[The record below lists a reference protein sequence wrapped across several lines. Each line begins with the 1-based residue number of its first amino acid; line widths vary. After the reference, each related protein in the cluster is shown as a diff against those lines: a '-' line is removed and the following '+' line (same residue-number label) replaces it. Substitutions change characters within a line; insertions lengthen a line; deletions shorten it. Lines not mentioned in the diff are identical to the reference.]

1 MQDQAVRPF
10 KGLVNDN
17 GEVLTKKKEEKIMN
31 EELTKEE
38 KKWFGTLLSYA
49 KGSGGRLGTSVIF
62 SMISLVSGLVPYYCV
77 YRILDGYITG
87 SLDKTVVLRFC
98 LVAFLAY
105 LLKVVCFGISTGISH
120 YVAFNVLEGL
130 RLKVADV
137 FLKAPLGE
145 VYDHSIG
152 EIKGVIVDKIEDIEP
167 PLAHVVPEG
176 AGHILLPIVCFIALI
191 LVDVRVA
198 FASLLALPLGMI
210 FMMLT
215 FKLSGK
221 NMTKYQEAN
230 ANMSSMIVEYVE
242 GIEVIKAF
250 GKAGVSYEKFA
261 GAIKNYRDFV
271 IEWLESTWVTM
282 KLAFAFMPAT
292 LLGVVPVSILLVSK
306 GSMTISEMAL
316 AVMLAMSM
324 VISMAKIEVFSNG
337 LRQMQYT
344 VLEIQK
350 LLKIDRFPEPSVDKL
365 PDDHTIEMKDV
376 HFSYDDEEGE
386 VLHGIDLTMK
396 EGSFTALV
404 GPSGGG
410 KSTVAKLIA
419 RFWDV
424 SGGSISIG
432 GIDIKDMKVT
442 TLANIVSFVTQDNF
456 LFSRSIME
464 NIRLGKPDATDEE
477 VMEAAKA
484 ACCDEFIRKLPD
496 GYDTSAGE
504 AGKRLSGGERQRI
517 AIARMMLKD
526 SPIVILDEA
535 TAFTDPENETK
546 LQESIA
552 NLTRGKTLLV
562 IAHRLSTIKN
572 ADNIV
577 VLDNGRIEAQGTQEE
592 LMAASPLY
600 NRMWQAH
607 IGARNWAAGNVAD
620 RHVKEA

>member
-1 MQDQAVRPF
+1 M
-10 KGLVNDN
+10 N
-17 GEVLTKKKEEKIMN
+17 GEGI
-31 EELTKEE
+31 EE

-49 KGSGGRLGTSVIF
+49 KGSGGRLGASVVF
-62 SMISLVSGLVPYYCV
+62 SMISLISGLVPYYLV
-77 YRILDGYITG
+77 YRMLDLYIEG
-87 SLDKTVVLRFC
+87 ELDK
-98 LVAFLAY
+98 AFVIKYSLAALLAY
-105 LLKVVCFGISTGISH
+105 LIKVVCFGISTGISH

-145 VYDHSIG
+145 VYAHSIG
-152 EIKGVIVDKIEDIEP
+152 EIKSVIIDKIEDIEP

-176 AGHILLPIVCFIALI
+176 AGHILLPIVCFIALAI
-191 LVDVRVA
+191 VDIRVA
-198 FASLLALPLGMI
+198 LASLLALPLGLV

-221 NMTKYQEAN
+221 NMAKYQEAN
-230 ANMSSMIVEYVE
+230 ASMSSMIVEYVE

-250 GKAGVSYEKFA
+250 GKTGVSYEKFA
-261 GAIKNYRDFV
+261 GSICNYRDFV
-271 IEWLESTWVTM
+271 IEWLKSTWITM

-292 LLGVVPVSILLVSK
+292 LLGVVPVSILLVNK
-306 GSMTISEMAL
+306 GSMTVSEMAL
-316 AVMLAMSM
+316 SVMLAMSM

-344 VLEIQK
+344 VLEVKKFLDIPS
-350 LLKIDRFPEPSVDKL
+350 LVEPETERLPSEF
-365 PDDHTIEMKDV
+365 TIEMSDV
-376 HFSYDDEEGE
+376 HFTYDEEQGE
-386 VLHGIDLTMK
+386 VLHGIDLTMP

-424 SGGSISIG
+424 TGGSIKIG
-432 GIDIKDMKVT
+432 GIDIRDMKVES
-442 TLANIVSFVTQDNF
+442 LANVVSFVTQDNF
-456 LFSRSIME
+456 LFARSIKE
-464 NIRLGKPDATDEE
+464 NIRLGNPNASDEE
-477 VMEAAKA
+477 VMRAAKA
-484 ACCDEFIRKLPD
+484 ACCDDFIRKLPQ

-526 SPIVILDEA
+526 APIVILDEA
-535 TAFTDPENETK
+535 TAFTDPENETR

-552 NLTRGKTLLV
+552 NLTKGKTLLV

-572 ADNIV
+572 ADRIV
-577 VLDNGRIEAQGTQEE
+577 VLNDGRIEDAGTQEE
-592 LMAASPLY
+592 LMARSPLY

-607 IGARNWAAGNVAD
+607 IGARNWAAGNK
-620 RHVKEA
+620 KEA

>member
-1 MQDQAVRPF
+1 
-10 KGLVNDN
+10 
-17 GEVLTKKKEEKIMN
+17 MN
-31 EELTKEE
+31 EETVKEE

-49 KGSGGRLGTSVIF
+49 KGSGGKLGLSVVF
-62 SMISLVSGLVPYYCV
+62 SMVSLLAGLVPYYCV
-77 YRILDGYITG
+77 YGILDRYITD
-87 SLDKTVVLRFC
+87 SLDK
-98 LVAFLAY
+98 AFLLNRCLIALCAY
-105 LLKVVCFGISTGISH
+105 LVKVICFGISTGISH

-145 VYDHSIG
+145 VYAHSIG
-152 EIKGVIVDKIEDIEP
+152 EIKSVIVDKIEDIEP

-176 AGHILLPIVCFIALI
+176 AGHILLPIVCFAALAM
-191 LVDVRVA
+191 VDIRVA
-198 FASLLALPLGMI
+198 LASLLALPIGMI

-230 ANMSSMIVEYVE
+230 AHMSSMIVEYVE

-261 GAIKNYRDFV
+261 GSIRDYRDFV

-292 LLGVVPVSILLVSK
+292 LLGVIPVSIMLVGK
-306 GSMTISEMAL
+306 GSMTVSEMAL
-316 AVMLAMSM
+316 SVMLAMSM
-324 VISMAKIEVFSNG
+324 VISMTKIEVFSNG

-350 LLKIDRFPEPSVDKL
+350 FLKIKSLPEPEKEKL
-365 PDDHTIEMKDV
+365 PVSYTIELKDV
-376 HFSYDDEEGE
+376 HFTYDEDQGE
-386 VLHGIDLTMK
+386 VLHGIDLTMN

-432 GIDIKDMKVT
+432 GMNIKDIKVT
-442 TLANIVSFVTQDNF
+442 SLADIVSFVTQDNF

-477 VMEAAKA
+477 VISAARE
-484 ACCDEFIRKLPD
+484 ACCDDFIRKLPD
-496 GYDTSAGE
+496 GYNTSAGE

-517 AIARMMLKD
+517 AIARMMLKNA
-526 SPIVILDEA
+526 PIVILDEA

-552 NLTRGKTLLV
+552 NLTKGKTLLV

-572 ADNIV
+572 ADRIV
-577 VLDNGRIEAQGTQEE
+577 VLNDGRIEDMGTQEE
-592 LMAASPLY
+592 LMERSALY
-600 NRMWQAH
+600 RRMWQAH
-607 IGARNWAAGNVAD
+607 IGAKSWA
-620 RHVKEA
+620 VKEA

>member
-1 MQDQAVRPF
+1 MS
-10 KGLVNDN
+10 
-17 GEVLTKKKEEKIMN
+17 EEAA
-31 EELTKEE
+31 KEE

-49 KGSGGRLGTSVIF
+49 SGSGGRLGVSVFF
-62 SMISLVSGLVPYYCV
+62 SMISLIAGLVPYYLV
-77 YRILDGYITG
+77 YRVLDRYISG
-87 SLDKTVVLRFC
+87 NLDRAYVLHLSLTAV
-98 LVAFLAY
+98 LAY
-105 LLKVVCFGISTGISH
+105 LVKVVCFGISTGISH

-137 FLKAPLGE
+137 FLKAPLGD
-145 VYDHSIG
+145 VTAHSIG

-176 AGHILLPIVCFIALI
+176 AGHILLPVVCFIALAMI
-191 LVDVRVA
+191 DIRVA
-198 FASLLALPLGMI
+198 LAALLALPVGLI
-210 FMMLT
+210 FMALT

-230 ANMSSMIVEYVE
+230 AHMSSMIVEYVE

-261 GAIKNYRDFV
+261 GSIRNYRDFV
-271 IEWLESTWVTM
+271 IEWMESTWVTM

-292 LLGVVPVSILLVSK
+292 LLGVVPVSILLVGK
-306 GSMTISEMAL
+306 GSMTVSRMAL
-316 AVMLAMSM
+316 SVMLAMSM
-324 VISMAKIEVFSNG
+324 VISMAKIEIFSNG

-350 LLKIDRFPEPSVDKL
+350 LLNIKSLSEPWEEKL
-365 PDDHTIEMKDV
+365 PDNYSIELKDV
-376 HFSYDDEEGE
+376 RFAYDDADGE
-386 VLHGIDLTMK
+386 VLHGINLSMK

-424 SGGSISIG
+424 SSGSISIG
-432 GIDIKDMKVT
+432 GVDIKELNVT
-442 TLANIVSFVTQDNF
+442 SLADIVSFVTQDNF

-477 VMEAAKA
+477 VFRAAKS
-484 ACCDEFIRKLPD
+484 ACCDEFIRRLPD
-496 GYDTSAGE
+496 GYNTSAGE

-517 AIARMMLKD
+517 AIARMMLKNA
-526 SPIVILDEA
+526 PVVILDEA

-572 ADNIV
+572 ADRIV
-577 VLDNGRIEAQGTQEE
+577 VLNDGLIEAEGTQEE
-592 LMAASPLY
+592 LMEKSPLY
-600 NRMWQAH
+600 QRMWQAH
-607 IGARNWAAGNVAD
+607 IGAKNWAAGNAN
-620 RHVKEA
+620 H

>member
-1 MQDQAVRPF
+1 M
-10 KGLVNDN
+10 N
-17 GEVLTKKKEEKIMN
+17 GEGI
-31 EELTKEE
+31 EE

-49 KGSGGRLGTSVIF
+49 KGSGGRLWASVVF
-62 SMISLVSGLVPYYCV
+62 SMISLISGLVPYYLV
-77 YRILDGYITG
+77 YRMLDLYIAG
-87 SLDKTVVLRFC
+87 ELDK
-98 LVAFLAY
+98 AFVIKYSLAALLAY
-105 LLKVVCFGISTGISH
+105 LIKVVCFGISTGISH

-145 VYDHSIG
+145 VYAHSIG
-152 EIKGVIVDKIEDIEP
+152 EIKSVIIDKIEDIEP

-176 AGHILLPIVCFIALI
+176 AGHILLPIVCFIALAI
-191 LVDVRVA
+191 VDIRVA
-198 FASLLALPLGMI
+198 LASLLALPLGLV

-221 NMTKYQEAN
+221 NMAKYQEAN
-230 ANMSSMIVEYVE
+230 ASMSSMIVEYVE

-250 GKAGVSYEKFA
+250 GKTGVSYEKFA
-261 GAIKNYRDFV
+261 GSICNYRDFV
-271 IEWLESTWVTM
+271 IEWLKSTWITM

-292 LLGVVPVSILLVSK
+292 LLGVVPVSILLVNK
-306 GSMTISEMAL
+306 GSMTVSEMAL
-316 AVMLAMSM
+316 SVMLAMFM

-344 VLEIQK
+344 VLEVKKFLDIPS
-350 LLKIDRFPEPSVDKL
+350 LVEPETERLPSEF
-365 PDDHTIEMKDV
+365 TIEMSDV
-376 HFSYDDEEGE
+376 HFTYDEEQGE
-386 VLHGIDLTMK
+386 VLHGIDLTMP

-424 SGGSISIG
+424 TGGSIKIG
-432 GIDIKDMKVT
+432 GIDIRDMKVES
-442 TLANIVSFVTQDNF
+442 LANVVSFVTQDNF
-456 LFSRSIME
+456 LFARSIKE
-464 NIRLGKPDATDEE
+464 NIRLGNPNASDEE
-477 VMEAAKA
+477 VMRAAKS
-484 ACCDEFIRKLPD
+484 ACCDDFIKKLPQ

-526 SPIVILDEA
+526 APIVILDEA
-535 TAFTDPENETK
+535 TAFTDPENETR

-552 NLTRGKTLLV
+552 NLTKGKTLLV

-572 ADNIV
+572 ADRIV
-577 VLDNGRIEAQGTQEE
+577 VLNDGRIEDAGTQEE
-592 LMAASPLY
+592 LMARSPLY

-607 IGARNWAAGNVAD
+607 IGARNWAAGNK
-620 RHVKEA
+620 KEA

>member
-1 MQDQAVRPF
+1 
-10 KGLVNDN
+10 
-17 GEVLTKKKEEKIMN
+17 MN
-31 EELTKEE
+31 EETAKEE

-49 KGSGGRLGTSVIF
+49 KGSGGKLGLSVVF
-62 SMISLVSGLVPYYCV
+62 SMVSLLAGLVPYYCV
-77 YRILDGYITG
+77 YGILDRNITD
-87 SLDKTVVLRFC
+87 SLDK
-98 LVAFLAY
+98 AFLLNRCLIALCAY
-105 LLKVVCFGISTGISH
+105 LVKVICFGISTGISH

-145 VYDHSIG
+145 VYAHSIG
-152 EIKGVIVDKIEDIEP
+152 EIKSVIVDKIEDIEP

-176 AGHILLPIVCFIALI
+176 AGHILLPIVCFAALAM
-191 LVDVRVA
+191 VDIRVA
-198 FASLLALPLGMI
+198 LASLLALPIGMI

-230 ANMSSMIVEYVE
+230 AHMSSMIVEYVE

-261 GAIKNYRDFV
+261 GSIRDYRDFV

-292 LLGVVPVSILLVSK
+292 LLGVIPVSIMLVGK
-306 GSMTISEMAL
+306 GSMTVSEMAL
-316 AVMLAMSM
+316 SVMLAMSM
-324 VISMAKIEVFSNG
+324 VISMTKIEVFSNG

-350 LLKIDRFPEPSVDKL
+350 FLKIKSLPEPEKEKL
-365 PDDHTIEMKDV
+365 PVSHTIELKDV
-376 HFSYDDEEGE
+376 HFTYDEDQGE
-386 VLHGIDLTMK
+386 VLHGIDLTMN

-432 GIDIKDMKVT
+432 GMNIKDIKVT
-442 TLANIVSFVTQDNF
+442 SLADIVSFVTQDNF

-477 VMEAAKA
+477 VISAARE
-484 ACCDEFIRKLPD
+484 ACCDDFIRKLPD
-496 GYDTSAGE
+496 GYNTSAGE

-517 AIARMMLKD
+517 AIARMMLKNA
-526 SPIVILDEA
+526 PIVILDEA

-552 NLTRGKTLLV
+552 NLTKGKTLLV

-572 ADNIV
+572 ADRIV
-577 VLDNGRIEAQGTQEE
+577 VLNDGRIEDMGTQEE
-592 LMAASPLY
+592 LMERSALY
-600 NRMWQAH
+600 RRMWQAH
-607 IGARNWAAGNVAD
+607 IGAKSWA
-620 RHVKEA
+620 VKEA

>member
-1 MQDQAVRPF
+1 MD
-10 KGLVNDN
+10 
-17 GEVLTKKKEEKIMN
+17 KKE
-31 EELTKEE
+31 TQEE

-49 KGSGGRLGTSVIF
+49 EGSGGRLGLSVVF
-62 SMISLVSGLVPYYCV
+62 SMISLLAGLVPYYCV
-77 YRILDGYITG
+77 YRILDRYITG
-87 SLDKTVVLRFC
+87 SLDGTFVRNFC
-98 LVAFLAY
+98 LAALCAY
-105 LLKVVCFGISTGISH
+105 LVKAACFGISTGISH

-130 RLKVADV
+130 RLKVADT

-145 VYDHSIG
+145 VYAHTIG

-176 AGHILLPIVCFIALI
+176 AGHILLPVVCFFALAAI
-191 LVDVRVA
+191 DIRVA
-198 FASLLALPLGMI
+198 FAALLALPLGLL

-215 FKLSGK
+215 FKLSGR

-230 ANMSSMIVEYVE
+230 AHMSSMIVEYVE

-250 GKAGVSYEKFA
+250 GRTGVSYEKFA
-261 GAIKNYRDFV
+261 RSIRDYRDFV
-271 IEWLESTWVTM
+271 IEWLQSTWVTM

-292 LLGVVPVSILLVSK
+292 LLGVVPVSILLVGK
-306 GSMTISEMAL
+306 GSMTISETAL

-324 VISMAKIEVFSNG
+324 VISMAKIEIFSNG

-350 LLKIDRFPEPSVDKL
+350 LLRIPALPEPEVEKL
-365 PDDHTIEMKDV
+365 PKDYTIELKDV
-376 HFSYDDEEGE
+376 HFTYDEAEGE
-386 VLHGIDLTMK
+386 VLHGIDLTLS

-424 SGGSISIG
+424 TGGNIRIG

-442 TLANIVSFVTQDNF
+442 SLADIVSFVTQDNF
-456 LFSRSIME
+456 LFSRSLME

-477 VMEAAKA
+477 VIEAAKA

-496 GYDTSAGE
+496 GYNTSAGE

-517 AIARMMLKD
+517 AIARMMLKNA
-526 SPIVILDEA
+526 PIVILDEA

-552 NLTRGKTLLV
+552 NLTKGKTLLV

-572 ADNIV
+572 ADKIV
-577 VLDNGRIEAQGTQEE
+577 VLNDGRIEDAGSQEE
-592 LMAASPLY
+592 LMERSPLY
-600 NRMWQAH
+600 KRMWQAH
-607 IGARNWAAGNVAD
+607 IGARNWAAGNL
-620 RHVKEA
+620 KEA

>member
-1 MQDQAVRPF
+1 M
-10 KGLVNDN
+10 N
-17 GEVLTKKKEEKIMN
+17 EEMSKEEKR
-31 EELTKEE
+31 
-38 KKWFGTLLSYA
+38 WFGTLLSYA
-49 KGSGGRLGTSVIF
+49 KGSGGRLGVSVVF
-62 SMISLVSGLVPYYCV
+62 SMISLISGLVPYYLV
-77 YRILDGYITG
+77 YRMLDRYIAG
-87 SLDKTVVLRFC
+87 NLDRAYVLR
-98 LVAFLAY
+98 LSLAAILAY
-105 LLKVVCFGISTGISH
+105 LVKVVCFGISTGISH

-137 FLKAPLGE
+137 FLKAPLGD
-145 VYDHSIG
+145 VTAHSIG

-176 AGHILLPIVCFIALI
+176 AGHILLPIVCFIALAV
-191 LVDVRVA
+191 VDIRVA
-198 FASLLALPLGMI
+198 LAALLALPLGLV

-230 ANMSSMIVEYVE
+230 AHMSSMIVEYVE

-261 GAIKNYRDFV
+261 GSIRNYRDFV

-292 LLGVVPVSILLVSK
+292 LLGVVPICILLVGK
-306 GSMTISEMAL
+306 GSMSVSQMAL
-316 AVMLAMSM
+316 SVMLAMSM
-324 VISMAKIEVFSNG
+324 VISMAKIEIFSNG

-350 LLKIDRFPEPSVDKL
+350 LLKIKSLPEPEKELL
-365 PDDHTIEMKDV
+365 PEHYSIELKDV
-376 HFSYDDEEGE
+376 HFAYDEEDGE
-386 VLHGIDLTMK
+386 VLHGIDLSMK

-410 KSTVAKLIA
+410 KSTVAKLLA

-424 SGGSISIG
+424 SSGSISIG
-432 GIDIKDMKVT
+432 GVNIKELKVT
-442 TLANIVSFVTQDNF
+442 SLADIVSFVTQDNF

-477 VMEAAKA
+477 VIQAAKS

-496 GYDTSAGE
+496 GYNTSAGE

-517 AIARMMLKD
+517 AIARMMLKNA
-526 SPIVILDEA
+526 PVVILDEA

-572 ADNIV
+572 ADRIV
-577 VLDNGRIEAQGTQEE
+577 VLNDGRIEAEGTQEE
-592 LMAASPLY
+592 LMEKSPLY
-600 NRMWQAH
+600 QRMWQAH
-607 IGARNWAAGNVAD
+607 IGARNWAAGNV
-620 RHVKEA
+620 KEA

>member
-1 MQDQAVRPF
+1 
-10 KGLVNDN
+10 
-17 GEVLTKKKEEKIMN
+17 MN
-31 EELTKEE
+31 EEVTKEE
-38 KKWFGTLLSYA
+38 KKWFKTLLSYA
-49 KGSGGRLGTSVIF
+49 KGSGGRLCISVIF
-62 SMISLVSGLVPYYCV
+62 SMASLISGLVPYYCV
-77 YRILDGYITG
+77 YRILDVYIAG
-87 SLDKTVVLRFC
+87 SADRGLVLHFC
-98 LVAFLAY
+98 LIAFFAY
-105 LLKVVCFGISTGISH
+105 LVKVICFGISTGISH

-130 RLKVADV
+130 RVKVSDV

-145 VYDHSIG
+145 VYRHSIG
-152 EIKGVIVDKIEDIEP
+152 EIKSVIVDKIEDIEP

-176 AGHILLPIVCFIALI
+176 AGHILLPIVCFIALAA
-191 LVDVRVA
+191 VDIRA
-198 FASLLALPLGMI
+198 ALGALLALPLGLI

-230 ANMSSMIVEYVE
+230 AGMSSMIVEYVE

-261 GAIKNYRDFV
+261 GSIRDYRDFV
-271 IEWLESTWVTM
+271 IEWLESTWITM
-282 KLAFAFMPAT
+282 KLAFALMPAT
-292 LLGVVPVSILLVSK
+292 LLGVVPVSILLVRK

-350 LLKIDRFPEPSVDKL
+350 FLNIESLPEPENEKL
-365 PDDHTIEMKDV
+365 PDSYTIELSDV
-376 HFSYDDEEGE
+376 HFTYDDEEGE

-419 RFWDV
+419 RFWDAG
-424 SGGSISIG
+424 SGSITIG
-432 GIDIKDMKVT
+432 GIDIRDMKVT
-442 TLANIVSFVTQDNF
+442 SLANIVSFVTQDNF
-456 LFSRSIME
+456 LFSRSIKE
-464 NIRLGKPDATDEE
+464 NIRLGRPGASDEE
-477 VMEAAKA
+477 VMRAAEA

-517 AIARMMLKD
+517 AIARMMLKNA
-526 SPIVILDEA
+526 PIVILDEA
-535 TAFTDPENETK
+535 TAFTDPENETR

-552 NLTRGKTLLV
+552 NLTKGKTLLV

-577 VLDNGRIEAQGTQEE
+577 VLDNGRVVAEGTQQE
-592 LMAASPLY
+592 LMDGCQLY

-607 IGARNWAAGNVAD
+607 IGARGWAAGNMAAGQA
-620 RHVKEA
+620 KEA

>member
-1 MQDQAVRPF
+1 M
-10 KGLVNDN
+10 N
-17 GEVLTKKKEEKIMN
+17 GEAAIEEQ
-31 EELTKEE
+31 
-38 KKWFGTLLSYA
+38 KWFGTLLSYA
-49 KGSGGRLGTSVIF
+49 KGSGGRLGASVVF
-62 SMISLVSGLVPYYCV
+62 SMISLISGLVPYYLV
-77 YRILDGYITG
+77 YRMLDLYIAG
-87 SLDKTVVLRFC
+87 ELDK
-98 LVAFLAY
+98 AFVIKYSLAALLAY
-105 LLKVVCFGISTGISH
+105 LIKVVCFGISTGISH

-145 VYDHSIG
+145 VYAHSIG
-152 EIKGVIVDKIEDIEP
+152 EIKSVIIDKIEDIEP

-176 AGHILLPIVCFIALI
+176 AGHILLPIVCFIALAI
-191 LVDVRVA
+191 VDIRVA
-198 FASLLALPLGMI
+198 LASLLALPLGLV

-221 NMTKYQEAN
+221 NMAKYQEAN
-230 ANMSSMIVEYVE
+230 ASMSSMIVEYVE

-250 GKAGVSYEKFA
+250 GKTGVSYEKFA
-261 GAIKNYRDFV
+261 GSICNYRDFV
-271 IEWLESTWVTM
+271 IEWLKSTWITM

-292 LLGVVPVSILLVSK
+292 LLGVVPVSILLVNK
-306 GSMTISEMAL
+306 GSMTVSEMAL
-316 AVMLAMSM
+316 SVMLAMSM

-344 VLEIQK
+344 VLEVKKFLDIPS
-350 LLKIDRFPEPSVDKL
+350 LVEPESERLPSEF
-365 PDDHTIEMKDV
+365 TIEMSDV
-376 HFSYDDEEGE
+376 HFTYDEEQGE
-386 VLHGIDLTMK
+386 VLHGIDLTMP

-424 SGGSISIG
+424 YGGSIKIG
-432 GIDIKDMKVT
+432 GIDIRDMKVES
-442 TLANIVSFVTQDNF
+442 LANVVSFVTQDNF
-456 LFSRSIME
+456 LFARSIKE
-464 NIRLGKPDATDEE
+464 NIRLGNPNASDEE
-477 VMEAAKA
+477 VMRAAKA
-484 ACCDEFIRKLPD
+484 ACCDDFIKKLPQ

-526 SPIVILDEA
+526 APIVILDEA
-535 TAFTDPENETK
+535 TAFTDPENETR

-552 NLTRGKTLLV
+552 NLTKGKTLLV

-572 ADNIV
+572 ADRIV
-577 VLDNGRIEAQGTQEE
+577 VLNDGRIEDAGTQEE
-592 LMAASPLY
+592 LMARSPLY

-607 IGARNWAAGNVAD
+607 IGARNWAAGNK
-620 RHVKEA
+620 KEA

>member
-1 MQDQAVRPF
+1 
-10 KGLVNDN
+10 
-17 GEVLTKKKEEKIMN
+17 MN
-31 EELTKEE
+31 EEVTTEE
-38 KKWFGTLLSYA
+38 KKWFATLLSYA
-49 KGSGGRLGTSVIF
+49 KGSGGRLGASVVF

-77 YRILDGYITG
+77 YSILDKYMAG
-87 SLDKTVVLRFC
+87 SCDRSMVLRYC
-98 LVAFLAY
+98 LIAFIAY
-105 LLKVVCFGISTGISH
+105 LVKVVCFGISTGISH

-145 VYDHSIG
+145 VYSHSIG

-176 AGHILLPIVCFIALI
+176 AGHILLPVVCFIALATLDI
-191 LVDVRVA
+191 RVA
-198 FASLLALPLGMI
+198 LAALLALPIGLV

-261 GAIKNYRDFV
+261 GAIRNYRDFV

-292 LLGVVPVSILLVSK
+292 LLGVVPVSILLVRK

-350 LLKIDRFPEPSVDKL
+350 LLKIKSLPEPSVEKL
-365 PDDHTIEMKDV
+365 PDGYTIEMKDV
-376 HFSYDDEEGE
+376 HFTYDDEEGE

-442 TLANIVSFVTQDNF
+442 TLADIVSFVTQDNF
-456 LFSRSIME
+456 LFSRSIKE
-464 NIRLGKPDATDEE
+464 NIRLGKPGATDEE
-477 VMEAAKA
+477 VIQAAKA
-484 ACCDEFIRKLPD
+484 ACCDEFIAKLPD

-526 SPIVILDEA
+526 APIVILDEA

-552 NLTRGKTLLV
+552 NLTKGKTLLV
-562 IAHRLSTIKN
+562 IAHRLSTIKK

-577 VLDNGRIEAQGTQEE
+577 VLNNGRIEARGPQEE
-592 LMAASPLY
+592 LMESCPLY
-600 NRMWQAH
+600 RRMWQAH
-607 IGARNWAAGNVAD
+607 IGARNWAAGNAGQ
-620 RHVKEA
+620 RQAKEA

>member
-1 MQDQAVRPF
+1 
-10 KGLVNDN
+10 
-17 GEVLTKKKEEKIMN
+17 MN
-31 EELTKEE
+31 EETVKEE

-49 KGSGGRLGTSVIF
+49 KGSGGKLGLSVVF
-62 SMISLVSGLVPYYCV
+62 SMVSLLAGLVPYYCV
-77 YRILDGYITG
+77 YGILDRYITD
-87 SLDKTVVLRFC
+87 SLDK
-98 LVAFLAY
+98 AFLINRCLIALCAY
-105 LLKVVCFGISTGISH
+105 LVKVICFGISTGISH

-145 VYDHSIG
+145 VYAHSIG
-152 EIKGVIVDKIEDIEP
+152 EIKSVIVDKIEDIEP

-176 AGHILLPIVCFIALI
+176 AGHILLPIVCFAALAM
-191 LVDVRVA
+191 VDIRVA
-198 FASLLALPLGMI
+198 LASLLALPIGMI

-230 ANMSSMIVEYVE
+230 AHMSSMIVEYVE

-261 GAIKNYRDFV
+261 GSIRDYRDFV

-292 LLGVVPVSILLVSK
+292 LLGVIPVSIMLVGK
-306 GSMTISEMAL
+306 GSMTVSEMAL
-316 AVMLAMSM
+316 SVMLAMSM
-324 VISMAKIEVFSNG
+324 VISMTKIEVFSNG

-350 LLKIDRFPEPSVDKL
+350 FLKIKSLPEPEKEKL
-365 PDDHTIEMKDV
+365 PVSHTIELKDV
-376 HFSYDDEEGE
+376 HFTYDEDQGE
-386 VLHGIDLTMK
+386 VLHGIDLTMN

-432 GIDIKDMKVT
+432 GMNIKDIKVT
-442 TLANIVSFVTQDNF
+442 SLADIVSFVTQDNF

-477 VMEAAKA
+477 VISAARE
-484 ACCDEFIRKLPD
+484 ACCDDFIRKLPD
-496 GYDTSAGE
+496 GYNTSAGE

-517 AIARMMLKD
+517 AIARMMLKNA
-526 SPIVILDEA
+526 PIVILDEA

-552 NLTRGKTLLV
+552 NLTKGKTLLV

-572 ADNIV
+572 ADRIV
-577 VLDNGRIEAQGTQEE
+577 VLNDGRIEDMGTQEE
-592 LMAASPLY
+592 LMERSALY
-600 NRMWQAH
+600 RRMWQAH
-607 IGARNWAAGNVAD
+607 IGAKSWA
-620 RHVKEA
+620 VKEA

>member
-1 MQDQAVRPF
+1 M
-10 KGLVNDN
+10 N
-17 GEVLTKKKEEKIMN
+17 KEA
-31 EELTKEE
+31 TKEE

-49 KGSGGRLGTSVIF
+49 HGSGGRLGISVVL
-62 SMISLVSGLVPYYCV
+62 SMISLLAGLIPYYCV
-77 YRILDGYITG
+77 YRILDRYIAEE
-87 SLDKTVVLRFC
+87 LDQAYVLHFC
-98 LVAFLAY
+98 LIALCAY
-105 LLKVVCFGISTGISH
+105 LIRVLCFGLSTGMSH

-145 VYDHSIG
+145 VYAHPIG

-176 AGHILLPIVCFIALI
+176 AGHILLPIVCFAALAM
-191 LVDVRVA
+191 VDIRVA
-198 FASLLALPLGMI
+198 LAALLAFPLGLVFMI
-210 FMMLT
+210 LT
-215 FKLSGK
+215 FVISGK

-230 ANMSSMIVEYVE
+230 AHMSSVIVEYVE

-250 GKAGVSYEKFA
+250 GRSGVSYEKFA
-261 GAIKNYRDFV
+261 GSIRDYRDFI

-292 LLGVVPVSILLVSK
+292 LLGVVPVSVLLVSK
-306 GSMTISEMAL
+306 GSLTVSEMAL

-324 VISMAKIEVFSNG
+324 VISMAKIEIFSNG

-350 LLKIDRFPEPSVDKL
+350 LLNIRSLPEPEEERRPENYS
-365 PDDHTIEMKDV
+365 IELKDV
-376 HFSYDDEEGE
+376 HFTYDEAQGE
-386 VLHGIDLTMK
+386 VLHGIDLSMN

-424 SGGSISIG
+424 SSGSIKIG

-442 TLANIVSFVTQDNF
+442 TLADIVSFVTQDNF
-456 LFSRSIME
+456 LFSRSLME
-464 NIRLGKPDATDEE
+464 NIRLGNPKATDEE
-477 VMEAAKA
+477 VIAAAKA
-484 ACCDEFIRKLPD
+484 ACCDEFISKLPD
-496 GYDTSAGE
+496 GYNTSAGE

-526 SPIVILDEA
+526 APIVILDEA

-552 NLTRGKTLLV
+552 NLTKGKTLLV
-562 IAHRLSTIKN
+562 IAHRLSTIRS
-572 ADNIV
+572 ADRIV
-577 VLDNGRIEAQGTQEE
+577 VLNGGQIEAVGTQEE
-592 LMAASPLY
+592 LMQRSALY
-600 NRMWQAH
+600 QRMWQAH
-607 IGARNWAAGNVAD
+607 IGAKNWAAGGGQP
-620 RHVKEA
+620 

>member
-1 MQDQAVRPF
+1 
-10 KGLVNDN
+10 
-17 GEVLTKKKEEKIMN
+17 MN
-31 EELTKEE
+31 EEVTNEQ

-49 KGSGGRLGTSVIF
+49 KGSGGKLGTSVIF

-77 YRILDGYITG
+77 YRILDRYIAG
-87 SLDKTVVLRFC
+87 NLDRVFTQKSILAALC
-98 LVAFLAY
+98 AY
-105 LLKVVCFGISTGISH
+105 LVKVVCFGISTGISH

-130 RLKVADV
+130 RLKVADT

-145 VYDHSIG
+145 VYAHSIG
-152 EIKGVIVDKIEDIEP
+152 EIKGVIIDKIEDIEP

-176 AGHILLPIVCFIALI
+176 AGHILLPAVCFVALT

-198 FASLLALPLGMI
+198 LASLLALPLGLV

-221 NMTKYQEAN
+221 NMEKYQKAN
-230 ANMSSMIVEYVE
+230 AGMSSMIVEYVE

-250 GKAGVSYEKFA
+250 GKTGVSYEKFA
-261 GAIKNYRDFV
+261 GSIRDYRDFV
-271 IEWLESTWVTM
+271 IEWLKSTWVTM

-292 LLGVVPVSILLVSK
+292 LLGVVPVSILLVGK
-306 GSMTISEMAL
+306 GSMTISQMAL
-316 AVMLAMSM
+316 SVMLAMSM

-344 VLEIQK
+344 VLEVKKFLDINA
-350 LLKIDRFPEPSVDKL
+350 LPEPGTDKL
-365 PDDHTIEMKDV
+365 PEKFTIELKDV
-376 HFSYDDEEGE
+376 HFTYDDQMGE
-386 VLHGIDLTMK
+386 VLHGIDLTLN

-424 SGGSISIG
+424 SSGSIKIG

-442 TLANIVSFVTQDNF
+442 ALADIVSFVTQDNF
-456 LFSRSIME
+456 LFSRSIKE
-464 NIRLGKPDATDEE
+464 NIRLGKPGATDEE
-477 VMEAAKA
+477 VMAAARA
-484 ACCDEFIRKLPD
+484 ACCDEFIKKLPD

-517 AIARMMLKD
+517 AIARMMLKNA
-526 SPIVILDEA
+526 PIVILDEA

-572 ADNIV
+572 ADRIV
-577 VLDNGRIEAQGTQEE
+577 VLNDGRIEDIGTQDE
-592 LMAASPLY
+592 LMQRSSLY

-607 IGARNWAAGNVAD
+607 IGARNWAAGNL
-620 RHVKEA
+620 KEA

>member
-1 MQDQAVRPF
+1 M
-10 KGLVNDN
+10 
-17 GEVLTKKKEEKIMN
+17 KEEM
-31 EELTKEE
+31 TKEE

-49 KGSGGRLGTSVIF
+49 KGSGGRLGISVLF
-62 SMISLVSGLVPYYCV
+62 SMISLLSGIVPYYCV
-77 YRILDGYITG
+77 YRILDRFIFD
-87 SLDKTVVLRFC
+87 SLEKGFL
-98 LVAFLAY
+98 LQWSLIAFIAY
-105 LLKVVCFGISTGISH
+105 LVKVVCFGISTAISH
-120 YVAFNVLEGL
+120 YVAFHVLEGL
-130 RLKVADV
+130 RLKVADT
-137 FLKAPLGE
+137 FLKAPLGK
-145 VYDHSIG
+145 VYEHSIG

-176 AGHILLPIVCFIALI
+176 AGHILLPIVCFVTLAF
-191 LVDVRVA
+191 VDIRVA
-198 FASLLALPLGMI
+198 LAALLALPLGLI

-215 FKLSGK
+215 FKLSGE

-230 ANMSSMIVEYVE
+230 AHMSSMIVEYVE

-250 GKAGVSYEKFA
+250 GRAGVSYEKFA
-261 GAIKNYRDFV
+261 GAIRDYRDFV

-292 LLGVVPVSILLVSK
+292 LLGVVPVSILLVGK
-306 GSMTISEMAL
+306 GSMTVSEMAL
-316 AVMLAMSM
+316 SVMLAMSM
-324 VISMAKIEVFSNG
+324 VISMAKIEIFSNG

-350 LLKIDRFPEPSVDKL
+350 LLRIESLPEPGTEKL
-365 PDDHTIEMKDV
+365 PERYSIELKDV
-376 HFSYDDEEGE
+376 HFSYDDTENKDSE
-386 VLHGIDLTMK
+386 VLHGIDLTM
-396 EGSFTALV
+396 EQGSFTALV

-424 SGGSISIG
+424 NSGSISIG
-432 GIDIKDMKVT
+432 GVDIRNLGVA
-442 TLANIVSFVTQDNF
+442 TLADIVSFVTQDNF

-477 VMEAAKA
+477 VIAAAKA

-496 GYDTSAGE
+496 GYGTSAGE

-517 AIARMMLKD
+517 AIARMMLKNA
-526 SPIVILDEA
+526 PIVILDEA

-562 IAHRLSTIKN
+562 IAHRLSTIKK
-572 ADNIV
+572 ADQIV
-577 VLDNGRIEAQGTQEE
+577 VLNDGRIEAQGTQEE
-592 LMAASPLY
+592 LMESSPLY
-600 NRMWQAH
+600 QRMWQAH
-607 IGARNWAAGNVAD
+607 IGARNWAAGRA
-620 RHVKEA
+620 KEA

>member
-1 MQDQAVRPF
+1 
-10 KGLVNDN
+10 
-17 GEVLTKKKEEKIMN
+17 MN
-31 EELTKEE
+31 EEATTED

-49 KGSGGRLGTSVIF
+49 KGSGGRLGTSVVF
-62 SMISLVSGLVPYYCV
+62 SMISLIAGLIPYYCV
-77 YRILDGYITG
+77 YRILDRYIAG
-87 SLDKTVVLRFC
+87 DLDKAFTLEWC
-98 LVAFLAY
+98 LTALIAY
-105 LLKVVCFGISTGISH
+105 LVKVICFGISTGISH

-130 RLKVADV
+130 RLKVADA

-145 VYDHSIG
+145 VYAHSIG
-152 EIKGVIVDKIEDIEP
+152 EIKGVIIDKIEDIEP

-176 AGHILLPIVCFIALI
+176 AGHILLPIVCFVALAI
-191 LVDVRVA
+191 VDIRVA
-198 FASLLALPLGMI
+198 LASLLALPLGLI

-215 FKLSGK
+215 FKLSGR
-221 NMTKYQEAN
+221 NMMKYQEAN
-230 ANMSSMIVEYVE
+230 AAMSSMIVEYVE

-250 GKAGVSYEKFA
+250 GKTGVSYEKFA
-261 GAIKNYRDFV
+261 GSIRDYRDFV
-271 IEWLESTWVTM
+271 IEWLKSTWVTM

-292 LLGVVPVSILLVSK
+292 LLGVVPVSILLVGK
-306 GSMTISEMAL
+306 GSMTVSEMAL
-316 AVMLAMSM
+316 SVMLAMSM
-324 VISMAKIEVFSNG
+324 VISMAKIEIFSNG

-344 VLEIQK
+344 VLEVKKFLDIES
-350 LLKIDRFPEPSVDKL
+350 LPEPEIERL
-365 PDDHTIEMKDV
+365 PDEYTIELNDV
-376 HFSYDDEEGE
+376 HFTYDEAQGE
-386 VLHGIDLTMK
+386 VLHGIDLTLN

-424 SGGSISIG
+424 SSGSIKIG
-432 GIDIKDMKVT
+432 GIDIKDMKVES
-442 TLANIVSFVTQDNF
+442 LADIVSFVTQDNF
-456 LFSRSIME
+456 LFSRSIKE

-477 VMEAAKA
+477 VMQVAKA
-484 ACCDEFIRKLPD
+484 ACCDEFINKLPD

-526 SPIVILDEA
+526 APIVILDEA

-552 NLTRGKTLLV
+552 NLTKGKTLLV

-572 ADNIV
+572 ADRIV
-577 VLDNGRIEAQGTQEE
+577 VLNDGRIEDMGTQDE
-592 LMAASPLY
+592 LMERSPLY

-607 IGARNWAAGNVAD
+607 TGARSWAAGNI
-620 RHVKEA
+620 KEA

>member
-1 MQDQAVRPF
+1 
-10 KGLVNDN
+10 
-17 GEVLTKKKEEKIMN
+17 MN
-31 EELTKEE
+31 EKATREETAEEE

-49 KGSGGRLGTSVIF
+49 KGSGGKLGLSVVF
-62 SMISLVSGLVPYYCV
+62 SMISLLVGLVPYYCV
-77 YRILDGYITG
+77 YGILDRYITG
-87 SLDKTVVLRFC
+87 SLDKAFIMNRC
-98 LVAFLAY
+98 LTALCAY
-105 LLKVVCFGISTGISH
+105 LIKVICFGISTGISH

-145 VYDHSIG
+145 VYAHSIG
-152 EIKGVIVDKIEDIEP
+152 EIKSVIVDKIEDIEP

-176 AGHILLPIVCFIALI
+176 AGHILLPIVCFAALI
-191 LVDVRVA
+191 MVDIRVA
-198 FASLLALPLGMI
+198 LASLLALPIGMI

-230 ANMSSMIVEYVE
+230 AHMSSMIVEYVE

-261 GAIKNYRDFV
+261 GSIRDYRDFV
-271 IEWLESTWVTM
+271 IEWLRSTWVTM

-292 LLGVVPVSILLVSK
+292 LLGVVPVSILLVGK
-306 GSMTISEMAL
+306 GRMTVSEMAL
-316 AVMLAMSM
+316 SVMLAMSM
-324 VISMAKIEVFSNG
+324 VISMTKIEVFSNG

-350 LLKIDRFPEPSVDKL
+350 FLRIRSLSEPEEEKL
-365 PDDHTIEMKDV
+365 PQSHTIELKDV
-376 HFSYDDEEGE
+376 HFTYDEEQGE
-386 VLHGIDLTMK
+386 VLHGIDLTMN

-432 GIDIKDMKVT
+432 GINIKDIKVT
-442 TLANIVSFVTQDNF
+442 SLANIVSFVTQDNF

-464 NIRLGKPDATDEE
+464 NIRLGKPGATDEE
-477 VMEAAKA
+477 VINAARS
-484 ACCDEFIRKLPD
+484 ACCDDFIRKLPD
-496 GYDTSAGE
+496 GYNTSAGE

-517 AIARMMLKD
+517 AIARMMLKNA
-526 SPIVILDEA
+526 PIVILDEA

-552 NLTRGKTLLV
+552 NLTKGKTLLV

-572 ADNIV
+572 ADRIV
-577 VLDNGRIEAQGTQEE
+577 VLNDGRIEDMGTQEE
-592 LMAASPLY
+592 LMERSDLY
-600 NRMWQAH
+600 KRMWQAH
-607 IGARNWAAGNVAD
+607 IGAKNWA
-620 RHVKEA
+620 VKEA

>member
-1 MQDQAVRPF
+1 
-10 KGLVNDN
+10 
-17 GEVLTKKKEEKIMN
+17 MN
-31 EELTKEE
+31 EERSKEE

-49 KGSGGRLGTSVIF
+49 KGSSGRLGVSVVF
-62 SMISLVSGLVPYYCV
+62 SMISLLSGIVPYYCV
-77 YRILDGYITG
+77 YRILDRYISE
-87 SLDKTVVLRFC
+87 SLGKDFVLQWSMIA
-98 LVAFLAY
+98 LIAY
-105 LLKVVCFGISTGISH
+105 LVKVVCFGISTGISH

-130 RLKVADV
+130 RLKVADT

-145 VYDHSIG
+145 VYAHSIG

-176 AGHILLPIVCFIALI
+176 AGHILLPIVCFVALAI
-191 LVDVRVA
+191 VDIRVA
-198 FASLLALPLGMI
+198 LAALLALPLGLI

-215 FKLSGK
+215 FKISWK

-230 ANMSSMIVEYVE
+230 AHMSSVIVEYVE

-250 GKAGVSYEKFA
+250 GRSGVSYEKFA
-261 GAIKNYRDFV
+261 GSIRDYRDFV
-271 IEWLESTWVTM
+271 IDWLESTWVTM

-292 LLGVVPVSILLVSK
+292 LLGVVPVSILLVGK

-324 VISMAKIEVFSNG
+324 VISMAKIEIFSNG

-350 LLKIDRFPEPSVDKL
+350 LLNIRSLPEPKDEKKPEHYS
-365 PDDHTIEMKDV
+365 IELKDV
-376 HFSYDDEEGE
+376 HFTYDEEDGE
-386 VLHGIDLTMK
+386 VLHGIDLAMK

-424 SGGSISIG
+424 SSGSIRIG
-432 GIDIKDMKVT
+432 GTDIKDLKVT
-442 TLANIVSFVTQDNF
+442 TLADIVSFVTQDNF
-456 LFSRSIME
+456 LFSRSLME
-464 NIRLGKPDATDEE
+464 NIRLGNPKATDEE
-477 VMEAAKA
+477 VMAAAKA

-496 GYDTSAGE
+496 GYNTSAGE

-517 AIARMMLKD
+517 AIARMMLKNA
-526 SPIVILDEA
+526 PIVILDEA

-552 NLTRGKTLLV
+552 NLTKGKTLLV
-562 IAHRLSTIKN
+562 IAHRLSTIRK
-572 ADNIV
+572 ADQIV
-577 VLDNGRIEAQGTQEE
+577 VLNDGRIEAQGTQEE
-592 LMAASPLY
+592 LMDSSPLY
-600 NRMWQAH
+600 QRMWQAH
-607 IGARNWAAGNVAD
+607 IGAKNWAAGS
-620 RHVKEA
+620 VKEA

>member
-1 MQDQAVRPF
+1 M
-10 KGLVNDN
+10 
-17 GEVLTKKKEEKIMN
+17 GEN
-31 EELTKEE
+31 LTKEE

-49 KGSGGRLGTSVIF
+49 KGSGGRLGASVFF
-62 SMISLVSGLVPYYCV
+62 SMVSLIAGLVPYYLV
-77 YRILDGYITG
+77 YLILDRYIEG
-87 SLDKTVVLRFC
+87 NLDRAYVLN
-98 LVAFLAY
+98 LGLAAVLAY
-105 LLKVVCFGISTGISH
+105 LVKVICFGISTGISH

-145 VYDHSIG
+145 VTAHSIG

-176 AGHILLPIVCFIALI
+176 AGHILLPIVCFIALTM
-191 LVDVRVA
+191 VDIRVA
-198 FASLLALPLGMI
+198 LAALLALPLGLV

-230 ANMSSMIVEYVE
+230 SHMSSMIVEYVE

-250 GKAGVSYEKFA
+250 GRAGVSYEKFA
-261 GAIKNYRDFV
+261 GSIMNYRDFV
-271 IEWLESTWVTM
+271 VEWMESTWVTM

-292 LLGVVPVSILLVSK
+292 LLGVIPVSILLVGK
-306 GSMTISEMAL
+306 GSMTVSQMAL
-316 AVMLAMSM
+316 SVMLAMSM
-324 VISMAKIEVFSNG
+324 VISMAKIEIFSNG

-350 LLKIDRFPEPSVDKL
+350 LLNIKSLPEPEEEKR
-365 PDDHTIEMKDV
+365 PDNYAIEIKDV
-376 HFSYDDEEGE
+376 HFSYDEEDGE
-386 VLHGIDLTMK
+386 VLHGINLSME

-424 SGGSISIG
+424 SSGSISIG
-432 GIDIKDMKVT
+432 GVDIKELKVT
-442 TLANIVSFVTQDNF
+442 SLADIVSFVTQDNF

-477 VMEAAKA
+477 VIQAAKS
-484 ACCDEFIRKLPD
+484 ACCDEFIRRLPD
-496 GYDTSAGE
+496 GYNTSAGE

-517 AIARMMLKD
+517 AIARMMLKNA
-526 SPIVILDEA
+526 PVVILDEA

-572 ADNIV
+572 ADRIV
-577 VLDNGRIEAQGTQEE
+577 VLNDGRIEAEGTQEE
-592 LMAASPLY
+592 LMEKSSLY
-600 NRMWQAH
+600 QRMWQAH
-607 IGARNWAAGNVAD
+607 IGARSWAAGNV
-620 RHVKEA
+620 KEA

>member
-1 MQDQAVRPF
+1 
-10 KGLVNDN
+10 
-17 GEVLTKKKEEKIMN
+17 MN
-31 EELTKEE
+31 EEASKEE

-49 KGSGGRLGTSVIF
+49 KGSGGRLGVSVVL
-62 SMISLVSGLVPYYCV
+62 SMISLLAGLIPYYCV
-77 YRILDGYITG
+77 YRILDRYIAG
-87 SLDKTVVLRFC
+87 GLDRSYILQFC
-98 LVAFLAY
+98 LIALCAY
-105 LLKVVCFGISTGISH
+105 LIKVICFGLSTGISH

-145 VYDHSIG
+145 VYAHSIG
-152 EIKGVIVDKIEDIEP
+152 EIKSVIVDKIEDIEP

-176 AGHILLPIVCFIALI
+176 AGHIVLPIACFAALAM
-191 LVDVRVA
+191 VDIRVA
-198 FASLLALPLGMI
+198 LAALLAFPLGLVFMI
-210 FMMLT
+210 LT
-215 FKLSGK
+215 FVISGK

-230 ANMSSMIVEYVE
+230 AHMSSVIVEYVE

-250 GKAGVSYEKFA
+250 GRAGVSYEKFA
-261 GAIKNYRDFV
+261 GSICDYRDFV
-271 IEWLESTWVTM
+271 IDWLKSTWVTM
-282 KLAFAFMPAT
+282 KMAFAFMPAT
-292 LLGVVPVSILLVSK
+292 LLGVVPVSILLVNK
-306 GSMTISEMAL
+306 GSMTVSEMAL
-316 AVMLAMSM
+316 SVMLAMSM

-350 LLKIDRFPEPSVDKL
+350 FLNISSLPEPEKERR
-365 PDDHTIEMKDV
+365 PDDYCIELKDV
-376 HFSYDDEEGE
+376 HFTYDESQGE
-386 VLHGIDLTMK
+386 VLHGIDLTMN

-424 SGGSISIG
+424 SSGSIKIG

-442 TLANIVSFVTQDNF
+442 TLADIVSFVTQDNF
-456 LFSRSIME
+456 LFSRSLME
-464 NIRLGKPDATDEE
+464 NIRLGNPKATDEE
-477 VMEAAKA
+477 VIAAAKA

-526 SPIVILDEA
+526 APIVILDEA

-552 NLTRGKTLLV
+552 NLTKGKTLLV
-562 IAHRLSTIKN
+562 IAHRLSTIKS
-572 ADNIV
+572 ADRIV
-577 VLDNGRIEAQGTQEE
+577 VLNGGQIEAVGSQEE
-592 LMAASPLY
+592 LMSSSPLY
-600 NRMWQAH
+600 QRMWQAH
-607 IGARNWAAGNVAD
+607 IGAKNWAAGN
-620 RHVKEA
+620 

>member
-1 MQDQAVRPF
+1 
-10 KGLVNDN
+10 
-17 GEVLTKKKEEKIMN
+17 MN
-31 EELTKEE
+31 EEVTKEE
-38 KKWFGTLLSYA
+38 KKWFSTLLSYA
-49 KGSGGRLGTSVIF
+49 KGSGGRLGTSIAF
-62 SMISLVSGLVPYYCV
+62 SVVSLISGLVPYYLV
-77 YRILDGYITG
+77 YRILDRYITG
-87 SLDKTVVLRFC
+87 TLDTDYVLRLSLAALC
-98 LVAFLAY
+98 AY
-105 LLKVVCFGISTGISH
+105 LVKVICFGISTGISH

-130 RLKVADV
+130 RLKVADT

-145 VYDHSIG
+145 VYAHSIG

-176 AGHILLPIVCFIALI
+176 VGHILLPIVCFIALAM
-191 LVDVRVA
+191 VDIRVA
-198 FASLLALPLGMI
+198 LASLLALPLGLV

-221 NMTKYQEAN
+221 NMTRYQEAN
-230 ANMSSMIVEYVE
+230 AHMSSMIVEYVE

-261 GAIKNYRDFV
+261 GSIRNYRDFV
-271 IEWLESTWVTM
+271 IEWMESTWVTM

-292 LLGVVPVSILLVSK
+292 LLGVVPVSILLVGK
-306 GSMTISEMAL
+306 GSMTVSEMAL
-316 AVMLAMSM
+316 SVMLAMSM
-324 VISMAKIEVFSNG
+324 VISMAKIEIFSNG

-350 LLKIDRFPEPSVDKL
+350 LLKIKNLPEPETEKL
-365 PDDHTIEMKDV
+365 PESFSIELKDV
-376 HFSYDDEEGE
+376 HFTYDEEEGE
-386 VLHGIDLTMK
+386 VLHGIDLTME

-424 SGGSISIG
+424 SSGSIRIG
-432 GIDIKDMKVT
+432 GTDIKDLKVT
-442 TLANIVSFVTQDNF
+442 SLADIVSFVTQDNF

-477 VMEAAKA
+477 VIQAAKA

-496 GYDTSAGE
+496 GYNTSAGE

-517 AIARMMLKD
+517 AIARMMLKNA
-526 SPIVILDEA
+526 PVIILDEA

-552 NLTRGKTLLV
+552 NLTKGKTLLV

-572 ADNIV
+572 ADKIV
-577 VLDNGRIEAQGTQEE
+577 VLNDGRIEAQGSQNE
-592 LMAASPLY
+592 LMESSPLY
-600 NRMWQAH
+600 QRMWQAH
-607 IGARNWAAGNVAD
+607 VGARNWAVGNI
-620 RHVKEA
+620 REA

>member
-1 MQDQAVRPF
+1 
-10 KGLVNDN
+10 
-17 GEVLTKKKEEKIMN
+17 MN
-31 EELTKEE
+31 EEVTKEE
-38 KKWFGTLLSYA
+38 KKWFKTLLSYA
-49 KGSGGRLGTSVIF
+49 KGSGGRLGLSVVF
-62 SMISLVSGLVPYYCV
+62 SMVSLIAGLVPYYCV
-77 YRILDGYITG
+77 YRIIDGYIAG
-87 SLDKTVVLRFC
+87 NADKALILHYC
-98 LVAFLAY
+98 LTAFFAY
-105 LLKVVCFGISTGISH
+105 LVKVICFGISTGISH

-130 RLKVADV
+130 RVKVSDV

-145 VYDHSIG
+145 VYSHSIG
-152 EIKGVIVDKIEDIEP
+152 QIKSVIVDKIEDIEP

-176 AGHILLPIVCFIALI
+176 AGHILLPIVCFIALAFI
-191 LVDVRVA
+191 DIRVA
-198 FASLLALPLGMI
+198 LGALAALPLGLV

-215 FKLSGK
+215 FRLSGK

-261 GAIKNYRDFV
+261 GSIRDYRDFV

-292 LLGVVPVSILLVSK
+292 LLGVVPVSIVLVQK

-350 LLKIDRFPEPSVDKL
+350 LLKIKSLPEPSSDDL
-365 PDDHTIEMKDV
+365 PDGYSIELKDV
-376 HFSYDDEEGE
+376 RFSYDDEEGE
-386 VLHGIDLTMK
+386 VLHGIDLSMK

-424 SGGSISIG
+424 SGGTISIG
-432 GIDIKDMKVT
+432 GCDIKNMKVT
-442 TLANIVSFVTQDNF
+442 SLANIVSFVTQDNF
-456 LFSRSIME
+456 LFARSIKE
-464 NIRLGKPDATDEE
+464 NIRLGKPDASDEE
-477 VMEAAKA
+477 VIKAAKA

-517 AIARMMLKD
+517 AIARMMLKNA
-526 SPIVILDEA
+526 PIVILDEA

-552 NLTRGKTLLV
+552 NLTKGKTLLV

-577 VLDNGRIEAQGTQEE
+577 VLDDGRIVAQGTQEE
-592 LMAASPLY
+592 LMESCPLY

-607 IGARNWAAGNVAD
+607 IGARSWAAGNAAAGQ
-620 RHVKEA
+620 VKEA

>member
-1 MQDQAVRPF
+1 M
-10 KGLVNDN
+10 
-17 GEVLTKKKEEKIMN
+17 KEEGSQ
-31 EELTKEE
+31 EE

-49 KGSGGRLGTSVIF
+49 KGSGGRLGVSVIF
-62 SMISLVSGLVPYYCV
+62 SMISLIAGLIPYYLV
-77 YRILDGYITG
+77 YRILDRYIAG
-87 SLDKTVVLRFC
+87 SLDRAYVLH
-98 LVAFLAY
+98 LSLAALGAY
-105 LLKVVCFGISTGISH
+105 LVKVLCFGISTGISH
-120 YVAFNVLEGL
+120 YVAFHVLEGL
-130 RLKVADV
+130 RLRVADV
-137 FLKAPLGE
+137 FLKAPLGK
-145 VYDHSIG
+145 VYEHSIG

-176 AGHILLPIVCFIALI
+176 AGHILLPVVCFVALI
-191 LVDVRVA
+191 LVDIRVA
-198 FASLLALPLGMI
+198 LAALLALPLGLI

-215 FKLSGK
+215 FKLSGE

-230 ANMSSMIVEYVE
+230 AHMSSMIVEYVE

-261 GAIKNYRDFV
+261 GAIRDYRDFV

-292 LLGVVPVSILLVSK
+292 LLGVVPVSILLVGK
-306 GSMTISEMAL
+306 GSMTVSEMAL
-316 AVMLAMSM
+316 SVMLSMSM
-324 VISMAKIEVFSNG
+324 VISMAKIEIFSNG

-350 LLKIDRFPEPSVDKL
+350 LLEIRSLPEPVTEKL
-365 PDDHTIEMKDV
+365 PECYSIEMKDV
-376 HFSYDDEEGE
+376 HFSYDDKDDKDSE
-386 VLHGIDLTMK
+386 VLHGIDLTME

-424 SGGSISIG
+424 NSGSISIG
-432 GIDIKDMKVT
+432 GVDIRDLKVT
-442 TLANIVSFVTQDNF
+442 TLADIVSFVTQDNF

-477 VMEAAKA
+477 VMQAAKA
-484 ACCDEFIRKLPD
+484 ACCDEFIQKLPD
-496 GYDTSAGE
+496 GYNTSAGE

-517 AIARMMLKD
+517 AIARMMLKNA
-526 SPIVILDEA
+526 PVVILDEA

-552 NLTRGKTLLV
+552 NLTKGKTLLV

-572 ADNIV
+572 ADRIV
-577 VLDNGRIEAQGTQEE
+577 VLNNGRIEAQGNQEE
-592 LMAASPLY
+592 LMACSPLY

-607 IGARNWAAGNVAD
+607 VGARNWAAGSRAE
-620 RHVKEA
+620 REA

>member
-1 MQDQAVRPF
+1 
-10 KGLVNDN
+10 
-17 GEVLTKKKEEKIMN
+17 MN
-31 EELTKEE
+31 EETVKEE

-49 KGSGGRLGTSVIF
+49 KGSGGKLGLSVVF
-62 SMISLVSGLVPYYCV
+62 SMVSLLAGLVPYYCV
-77 YRILDGYITG
+77 YGILDRYITD
-87 SLDKTVVLRFC
+87 SLDK
-98 LVAFLAY
+98 AFLINRCLIALCAY
-105 LLKVVCFGISTGISH
+105 LVKVICFGISTGISH

-145 VYDHSIG
+145 VYAHSIG
-152 EIKGVIVDKIEDIEP
+152 EIKSVIVDKIEDIEP

-176 AGHILLPIVCFIALI
+176 AGHILLPIVCFAALAM
-191 LVDVRVA
+191 VDIRVA
-198 FASLLALPLGMI
+198 LASLLALPIGMI

-230 ANMSSMIVEYVE
+230 AHMSSMIVEYVE

-261 GAIKNYRDFV
+261 GSIRDYRDFV

-292 LLGVVPVSILLVSK
+292 LLGVIPVSIMLVGK
-306 GSMTISEMAL
+306 GSMTVSEMAFS
-316 AVMLAMSM
+316 VMLAMSM
-324 VISMAKIEVFSNG
+324 VISMTKIEVFSNG

-350 LLKIDRFPEPSVDKL
+350 FLKIKSLPEPEKEKFPVS
-365 PDDHTIEMKDV
+365 HTIELKDV
-376 HFSYDDEEGE
+376 HFTYDEDQGE
-386 VLHGIDLTMK
+386 VLHGIDLTMN

-432 GIDIKDMKVT
+432 GMNIKDIKVT
-442 TLANIVSFVTQDNF
+442 SLADIVSFVTQDNF
-456 LFSRSIME
+456 LFSRSILE

-477 VMEAAKA
+477 VISAARE
-484 ACCDEFIRKLPD
+484 ACCDDFIRKLPD
-496 GYDTSAGE
+496 GYNTSAGE

-517 AIARMMLKD
+517 AIARMMLKNA
-526 SPIVILDEA
+526 PIVILDEA

-552 NLTRGKTLLV
+552 NLTKGKTLLV

-572 ADNIV
+572 ADRIV
-577 VLDNGRIEAQGTQEE
+577 VLNDGRIEDMGTQEE
-592 LMAASPLY
+592 LMERSALY
-600 NRMWQAH
+600 RRMWQAH
-607 IGARNWAAGNVAD
+607 IGAKNWIAGNI
-620 RHVKEA
+620 KEA